1 MSGNNFMNLHH
12 CEEIKYLTFQNL
24 DSDHRISHGI
34 FQRHGGCSPEPW
46 SSLNL
51 STTVGDSREN
61 VIENRTRIMRAL
73 GFPDDDFFDVWQ
85 IHSAKVVVVDRPRPR
100 EQTYIQADAII
111 TNTPGVVLLMRYA
124 DCVPVL
130 LFDPVNCVIGLAH
143 AGWMGTVQK
152 IARVAA
158 EKMHE
163 SFGTNP
169 QEIQAF
175 IGPSISSE
183 RYPVGLDV
191 INRVKDAF
199 PNDWQALVTLK
210 NEQYHL
216 DLWQSNEQALRE
228 AGVVN
233 ITQANICTA
242 SNANDWFSHRTEK
255 GKTGRFGILLAID

>member
-1 MSGNNFMNLHH
+1 MMNLHH
-12 CEEIKYLTFQNL
+12 YGEIKYLTFSNL
-24 DSDHRISHGI
+24 DGDHRITHGI
-34 FQRHGGCSPEPW
+34 FQRHGGCSPAPW
-46 SSLNL
+46 CSLNL

-73 GFPDDDFFDVWQ
+73 GFPEDDFFDVWQ
-85 IHSAKVVVVDRPRPR
+85 IHSAKVVVIDRPRPR

-111 TNTPGVVLLMRYA
+111 TNTPGVVLLMRFA

-152 IARVAA
+152 IARVAV
-158 EKMHE
+158 ENMHD

-169 QEIQAF
+169 QEIQAC

-183 RYPVGLDV
+183 QYPVGLDV
-191 INRVKDAF
+191 INKVKNAF

-210 NEQYHL
+210 NKQYHL
-216 DLWQSNEQALRE
+216 DLWHSNEQTLRE
-228 AGVVN
+228 AGVAN
-233 ITQANICTA
+233 IIQSNICTA
-242 SNANDWFSHRTEK
+242 SNDNDWFSHRAEK
-255 GKTGRFGILLAID
+255 GKTGRFAILLAIK